1 MKILLAVVSIITLY
15 LIIRRTDITLLTG
28 RF

>member
-15 LIIRRTDITLLTG
+15 LIIRRADITLLTG